1 MSQVV
6 HEMKLQP
13 NEPDSIMIP
22 ALTGNDLPNQG
33 CRFRP
38 IEDTLNNV
46 TFSTENA
53 YIHPYNEERFQIFD
67 AKGDGNCGFY
77 AYMYYLYYIKNE
89 FGNISD
95 KTFTPG
101 SLAVALLGTNT
112 PSAPLDTDDN
122 KQKILFSPSDVNNFK
137 KVIFD
142 FITGSGDNSYLNIWE
157 QQGADKLP
165 EDQLAHIKIM
175 CGKLKEIYDI
185 LSSPQ
190 DGIPQM
196 NIYINNSDNIR
207 FGNPITFKEDA
218 TAAGF
223 SIEQVQKLNTASQEA
238 YNALEKSSFASEGAS
253 GFKPTDAMSI
263 YIAFSQLICGVDTKH
278 ATKATEEDRKGQFST
293 EIMITL
299 YRMTYIPVFTIGCA
313 LFKSIQ
319 GKWMA
324 QIDNECFTMPA
335 IQDEYDYLGY
345 PIGIKEDTAAD
356 TPPILLANIGGG
368 HFQCVIPS
376 VSIGIEG
383 AKGPWVKPSTTGTTG
398 TTGTTPKKT
407 LEDRIIS
414 ALKEMSITQN
424 TTKIAQEAVKRTSTL
439 ETALNYIFEN
449 VPELSQKDNTVT
461 DDDWKLPDDLQINT
475 KILDD
480 IQDDETAAGRTSEN
494 PTEEP
499 APELLLPPLNPNI
512 SKIFSQDISYMPPIN
527 RQTKTFYI
535 SYLDCDVKSY
545 QPTCHKL
552 GTLQDYAD
560 RLYNKIVTVA
570 IEVNHTEAVKV
581 AASASNVKKAW
592 TKTVTAA
599 KVVKNETLVPN
610 YVEVALNKFKEK
622 NTGVFD
628 SELDEWVHIIDG
640 AYSKEY
646 VFGAWDQSDREGTD
660 KERLGKEWFGM
671 EYKNP
676 LEENLE
682 NTEGNTKVHKIESSN
697 FFGNE
702 TYITH
707 LNSPNEINFYKK
719 LNTEKSLDWLGATSA
734 PALNFFNAAMQ
745 RIDYQG
751 GGLTIILLK
760 EMIPKTT
767 NWWWDVNLQELK
779 IAVKTQDSMPGMKSI
794 LKSLG
799 KHKRD
804 AYTKRFNIKP
814 KLVSII
820 ASNSPEFNIK
830 GKIPDLY
837 NLKVNGINTDFM
849 ISESELRDRYEYAYE
864 QNSHI
869 HPPYNNALNAEY
881 IIRKFM
887 EDNDRGDENL
897 KKTKKFLFPN
907 KFSKGETS
915 APIKAQQDAYAD
927 ANKKIEVALEKA
939 KRERGQPLTVEETK
953 KIQQEYNISSSLQR
967 RIGREAHSL
976 SSVASYNN
984 KTGKENLVDFKKI
997 TNDLIGQL
1005 DTEISKTQENCDET
1019 KDAVASSLSPLSIAP
1034 PPQWKQIEK
1043 FPFPPHLYQEF
1054 NSENDS
1060 GLLYKENIMLV
1071 PKMKK
1076 VRHKGVSSK
1085 YVWEDTRCLATG
1097 KGCVDYQK
1105 DIDDT
1110 IATVVKEDT
1119 PQLRIPKDI
1128 IKGRDD
1134 IIDKLVKSKEEAK
1147 ADTRSSKSSWWS
1159 GTQESMAWVGIA
1171 TDVVD
1176 LITSL

>member
-6 HEMKLQP
+6 HEMKLRP
-13 NEPDSIMIP
+13 KEPDSIMIP
-22 ALTGNDLPNQG
+22 ALTGNDLPNEE

-89 FGNISD
+89 LHDIRN

-101 SLAVALLGTNT
+101 SLAVALLGNNI
-112 PSAPLDTDDN
+112 PSAPVDPDDN
-122 KQKILFSPSDVNNFK
+122 KRKIFFSKEDVNKFK

-165 EDQLAHIKIM
+165 QDQLAHIRTM
-175 CGKLKEIYDI
+175 CEKLKVIYNI
-185 LSSPQ
+185 LSSPR

-196 NIYINNSDNIR
+196 NIYINDSDNIR
-207 FGNPITFKEDA
+207 FGNPIKFKDDA
-218 TAAGF
+218 TEAGF
-223 SIEQVQKLNTASQEA
+223 SKEEVQKLNIASKEA

-263 YIAFSQLICGVDTKH
+263 YIAFSQLICGVDTQH
-278 ATKATEEDRKGQFST
+278 TRNATVEDRKGQFST

-299 YRMTYIPVFTIGCA
+299 YRMTYIPVFTIGCS
-313 LFKSIQ
+313 LFKSIK
-319 GKWMA
+319 GKWFA

-376 VSIGIEG
+376 ASIGIEG
-383 AKGPWVKPSTTGTTG
+383 AKGPWVEPKSTTDTTGT
-398 TTGTTPKKT
+398 KQIKT

-414 ALKEMSITQN
+414 ALNGMGITQN
-424 TTKIAQEAVKRTSTL
+424 RQKIAQEAVKRTSTL
-439 ETALNYIFEN
+439 EGALNYIFEN
-449 VPELSQKDNTVT
+449 VTELSEKDKTVT

-475 KILDD
+475 KILED

-499 APELLLPPLNPNI
+499 ATELLLPPLNPNI

-646 VFGAWDQSDREGTD
+646 VLGAWDQSDREGTD

-779 IAVKTQDSMPGMKSI
+779 IAVKTQDTMPGMKSI

-881 IIRKFM
+881 IIRNFM

-927 ANKKIEVALEKA
+927 ANKKIEESLEKA
-939 KRERGQPLTVEETK
+939 KSMKGQPLTVEETK

-1110 IATVVKEDT
+1110 IATVKEDT